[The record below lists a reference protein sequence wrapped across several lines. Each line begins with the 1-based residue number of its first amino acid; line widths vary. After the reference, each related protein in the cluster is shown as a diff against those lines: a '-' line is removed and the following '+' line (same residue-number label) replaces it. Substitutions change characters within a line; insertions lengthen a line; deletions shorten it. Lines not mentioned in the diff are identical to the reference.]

1 MGYRLP
7 HICRKCG
14 KAYGKLLQFI
24 QTLRTM
30 GKDDLKDEYFE
41 RARSIEKEIDY
52 SNNQSNVNKF
62 IYKYQVNGG
71 QS

>member
-1 MGYRLP
+1 
-7 HICRKCG
+7 
-14 KAYGKLLQFI
+14 
-24 QTLRTM
+24 M